1 MLVAVIFLF
10 QVQFANEVRT
20 EHFRIKSDVE
30 KGRLER
36 YGSFLEAALSE
47 LQRLYMKLEKF
58 PPVEVWI
65 FGNRKE
71 MQERVGLR
79 ATSGGVYIHS
89 ARRIVTYYG
98 VFSQTGGTFQTLAHE
113 LTHAYQHA
121 LFGGRGRLPPWL
133 LEGMAVCCEG
143 IYPTKGGAKFRKPL
157 YARLA
162 LVRVE
167 TERRQDMA
175 LKTLFETSDLKSRHY
190 AYAGTFIY
198 FLLKRPAC
206 KKALLACLEA
216 AKKAPVK
223 TGDFLKAIKDKTGWD
238 LKRLQKEF
246 RRFVLRLYIPPTGV
260 AIGKTYKSKMLG
272 FKTRSPGKR
281 WRISIDKLLEGAEAV
296 VYWRKNPWAR
306 FSVAAYP
313 NTYGLSAEEAAQE
326 RLKKLTDAK
335 KSDAEVA
342 GRKAVCVEFTSQ
354 RRVGAVCV
362 KEVWL
367 ATERF
372 LYRLKFECKPQDVGL
387 LKKEQEEAL
396 TNFSLLK

>member
-1 MLVAVIFLF
+1 MLFAVVFLF
-10 QVQFANEVRT
+10 EVQFANEVRT
-20 EHFRIKSDVE
+20 EHFCIRSDVE

-47 LQRLYMKLEKF
+47 LQRLYMKVEEF

-65 FGNRKE
+65 FRNRKE
-71 MQERVGLR
+71 MQERMGLR
-79 ATSGGVYIHS
+79 ATSGGVYIQS

-121 LFGGRGRLPPWL
+121 LFGEQGRLPPWL

-143 IYPTKGGAKFRKPL
+143 IRPTKDSARFIKPL

-167 TERRQDMA
+167 TERKQDMP
-175 LKTLFETSDLKSRHY
+175 LRTLFETSDLKSRHY
-190 AYAGTFIY
+190 AYAGAFIY

-206 KKALLACLEA
+206 KKGLIACLKA

-223 TGDFLKAIKDKTGWD
+223 TDDFLKAIKDGTGWD
-238 LKRLQKEF
+238 SKRLQKEF
-246 RRFVLRLYIPPTGV
+246 RHFVLRLHIPPTGV
-260 AIGKTYKSKMLG
+260 AIGRTYKSKMLG
-272 FKTRSPGKR
+272 FKTRSPGKK
-281 WRISIDKLLEGAEAV
+281 WRISIDKMLEGVEAV

-313 NTYGLSAEEAAQE
+313 NTYGLSAEEAAQQ
-326 RLKKLTDAK
+326 RLKKLTDAQ

-354 RRVGAVCV
+354 RRMGAVCV

-372 LYRLKFECKPQDVGL
+372 LYRLKFECEPQDVGL
-387 LKKEQEEAL
+387 LRKEREKAL
-396 TNFSLLK
+396 NNFSLLK